1 MQTKEIDILF
11 SFLCFSFQNHTQIVC
26 ESRGRMNDT
35 FQFSLAISHYYSE
48 RCTTTIIF
56 SFHRCSFVPFRLRR
70 TSPELL
76 AIPTT
81 KRVPVYRLN
90 VRACVRCVCV
100 CTIVLSFHIG
110 FRFGCGC
117 ATWARARNVSMSG
130 KWTTIIH
137 LRPQIHWVDCLC
149 DAAVEAHTVY
159 AKNQLRD
166 QH

>member
-90 VRACVRCVCV
+90 VRACVRCVCAQLFYHSTLAFV
-100 CTIVLSFHIG
+100 SVVVA
-110 FRFGCGC
+110 RRERER
-117 ATWARARNVSMSG
+117 ATF
-130 KWTTIIH
+130 
-137 LRPQIHWVDCLC
+137 L
-149 DAAVEAHTVY
+149 
-159 AKNQLRD
+159 
-166 QH
+166 